1 MATKCPKCQ
10 FENPDDTS
18 YCGKC
23 ATPLAAP
30 DEALGS
36 LTRIIDAAGR
46 DFSKGTLLAG
56 KYRILDK
63 LGAGG
68 MGEVY
73 RAEDLSLNR
82 QVAIKV
88 LPAVF
93 AADRE
98 RLARF
103 EREAKIL
110 ASLNHPNIAA
120 IYGVE
125 QADAKRFL
133 VLELVEGE
141 TLAERL
147 SRGALPV
154 EEALE
159 VCRQIAEGLEG
170 AHERSIV
177 HRDLKPS
184 NIKITA
190 QGKVKI
196 LDFGLARAFHEQISE
211 VDLAKS
217 PTITADM
224 TKPGVILGTAAYMS
238 PEQATGRPVDK
249 RADIW
254 AFGCILYECL
264 TAGRAF
270 TGETITETLAAI
282 LKGEPDWSALPAST
296 PGITRFLL
304 RQCLQRDPARRLRD
318 IADARLQIAEGLAA
332 EGEVARPSQPARK
345 TSLREKGPWALA
357 GLGFALAI
365 LALILWRPWKPS
377 NQTRPYPMS
386 SRLNIEL
393 AAEAPLVPPGFMP
406 IGSGRPTMA
415 FSPDGRYLAYV
426 AWVGDHTQLYIR
438 DMETA
443 EIKTVIGT
451 EDARSPFFSPDSQWL
466 GFSAGNKLNKI
477 SVAGGVPLPL
487 ADVASQDNGAA
498 WGNDDHIYFNTNEME
513 GLYKVPASGG
523 PAALVAAPLT
533 SLGCTYPELLPNGE
547 ILVGSID
554 WSGIGIVN
562 RSDPNAQR
570 QLLSL
575 TNCCYARYVPTGHLL
590 YAAPGKLMA
599 IRFDLKS
606 MRTEGAPIVVLDD
619 LRTEEEGAGQ
629 FAVSVD
635 GTLVFARGEHVDV
648 ASFVWRD
655 RHGNTAP
662 VGLPKRHYGT
672 FSLSHDGR
680 KMAYTVNDMGRR
692 DIYVYEFGGRETRFT
707 NSGLN
712 DFPTWS
718 PDDTS
723 IIFCVEKDGIY
734 NSYQKAL
741 EGSKDAIPLTQSKTN
756 AMIHFFTP
764 DRKQM
769 LVGFTPYYDLVPA
782 LTPAGSTSSAG
793 SRIDMSQER
802 NTFFFAIHPS
812 GGYLSYTSTQYN
824 RADIFVRTFPALAWR
839 KQVSSSGG
847 EEARWNP
854 NGRELIY
861 RWGSRWYVIDV
872 KLQPKPDFP
881 VPRELFHGPYI
892 NVPWYSWDIS
902 PDGERFLLLEN
913 PAYTEPVAQL
923 VVITN
928 FLEELKRRLP
938 PAKK

>member
-1 MATKCPKCQ
+1 VAVRCPKCHSDNTDTAR
-10 FENPDDTS
+10 FCSNCAMSLGAPPDHGPSLTKTLES
-18 YCGKC
+18 P
-23 ATPLAAP
+23 AQVAAP
-30 DEALGS
+30 
-36 LTRIIDAAGR
+36 
-46 DFSKGTLLAG
+46 GTLVAG
-56 KYRILDK
+56 HYEVQEK
-63 LGAGG
+63 LGQGG

-73 RAEDLSLNR
+73 RALDRNLGR
-82 QVAIKV
+82 QVAIKI
-88 LPAVF
+88 LPEEF
-93 AADRE
+93 STDLE
-98 RLARF
+98 RMARF
-103 EREAKIL
+103 EREAKLL
-110 ASLNHPNIAA
+110 ATLNHPNIAA
-120 IYGVE
+120 VYGFE
-125 QADAKRFL
+125 EAKGLRFL
-133 VLELVEGE
+133 VLELVQGE
-141 TLAERL
+141 TLQTRL
-147 SRGALPV
+147 DRGALPMD
-154 EEALE
+154 EALE
-159 VCRQIAEGLEG
+159 TCRQVAEGLEA
-170 AHERSIV
+170 AHERGVV
-177 HRDLKPS
+177 HRDLKPG
-184 NIKITA
+184 NIMITPE
-190 QGKVKI
+190 GKVKI
-196 LDFGLARAFHEQISE
+196 LDFGLAKAYAAETTG
-211 VDLAKS
+211 VDIEKS
-217 PTITADM
+217 PTITAQM
-224 TKPGVILGTAAYMS
+224 TEPGIILGTAAYMS
-238 PEQATGRPVDK
+238 PEQAKGKSVDK
-249 RADIW
+249 RTDIW

-264 TAGRAF
+264 TGGRAF
-270 TGETITETLAAI
+270 VGETITETLAAI
-282 LKGEPDWSALPAST
+282 LKGEPDWRALPAST

-318 IADARLQIAEGLAA
+318 ITDARFQIAEGLAA
-332 EGEVARPSQPARK
+332 EGEVAIPDQPARK
-345 TSLREKGPWALA
+345 ASLQEKGPWALA
-357 GLGFALAI
+357 ALGFALAI
-365 LALILWRPWKPS
+365 LALILWTPWKPP
-377 NQTRPYPMS
+377 NQIRPYQMS

-393 AAEAPLVPPGFMP
+393 PAEAPLVPPGFMP

-443 EIKTVIGT
+443 ETKTVVGT

-477 SVAGGVPLPL
+477 SVGGGVPLPL

-498 WGNDDHIYFNTNEME
+498 WGNDDQIYFNTNEME
-513 GLYKVPASGG
+513 GLYKVAASGG

-533 SLGCTYPELLPNGE
+533 GLGCTYPELLPNGE

-575 TNCCYARYVPTGHLL
+575 TNCSYARYVPTGHLL
-590 YAAPGKLMA
+590 YATPGKLMA
-599 IRFDLKS
+599 ILFDLKS

-619 LRTEEEGAGQ
+619 LRTEEEGAIQ

-635 GTLVFARGEHVDV
+635 GTLVYARGEHVGV

-655 RHGNTAP
+655 RHGNTTP

-680 KMAYTVNDMGRR
+680 KMAYIVNDMGWR

-707 NSGLN
+707 YGGLN
-712 DFPTWS
+712 NCLIWS

-723 IIFCVEKDGIY
+723 IVFDVEKDGIY

-741 EGSKDAIPLTQSKTN
+741 EGSKDAISLTQSKTN
-756 AMIHFFTP
+756 AVVHFFTP

-769 LVGFTPYYDLVPA
+769 LVGFSPYYQLVPA
-782 LTPAGSTSSAG
+782 LTPVGSTSSAA

-802 NTFFFAIHPS
+802 NTFFFAIHPD

-824 RADIFVRTFPALAWR
+824 RADIFVRTFPALDWR
-839 KQVSSSGG
+839 KQVSSNGG

-872 KLQPKPDFP
+872 KLQPKPDFA

-913 PAYTEPVAQL
+913 PAYTKPATQL

-928 FLEELKRRLP
+928 FLDELKRRLP
-938 PAKK
+938 AGK